1 MSIADER
8 ARRREALDRLEALL
22 PQIVCTATICGQW
35 AQRAT
40 HSPLSRSERDGSIA
54 VTRTLAAYTTEA
66 GHLLETIRGLR

>member
-22 PQIVCTATICGQW
+22 PQIVRTATICGQW

-40 HSPLSRSERDGSIA
+40 HSPLSRSERDGSVA
-54 VTRTLAAYTTEA
+54 ATRTLAAHTAEA
-66 GHLLETIRGLR
+66 GHLLECIRSCR